1 MEDQLSEELNFRK
14 ESKNFDSKAKKFLTI
29 LTTSIL
35 LLIPIGF
42 MSGMIHDRSSYRN
55 EAVENVAKSWAD
67 SQVIGTPK
75 MSFITQNDKKVD
87 VVNELELNSYETS
100 VKINTELRKKGI
112 FKVPVYT
119 ADVIQK
125 GTFNNKYGDL
135 SNKEITTKIWVKDAR
150 GFVSEPNFSINN
162 MPAKSSQDIAYNTK
176 LNTSAKTIPFEI
188 SYKIK
193 GLNSIDVQLGGH
205 TNNIFIE
212 GNWKDP
218 SFEGNFLPTER
229 EVTNKDFTAKWSV
242 PLIALSKDKDA
253 TSVVKVSL
261 LVPVDNYSMAE
272 RSLKYG
278 FLLLALT
285 FMGYF
290 IFEITSK
297 ENKRIHP
304 IQYCLLGAAILM
316 FYLLLVSISELL
328 SFNIAYLISA
338 FLVMGMILMY
348 TYFVITKKQSF
359 GFALSITSLIG
370 LLYAYFYTLLRLQD
384 IALFAGSIGLFIIIA
399 AIMYL
404 TRNVNWYNE

>member
-1 MEDQLSEELNFRK
+1 MEDQLSEEFKFRQ

-29 LTTSIL
+29 LGTSLL

-67 SQVIGTPK
+67 SQVIGIPK

-87 VVNELELNSYETS
+87 VVNGLELNSYETK
-100 VKINTELRKKGI
+100 VKITTEIRKKGI

-119 ADVIQK
+119 ADITQK

-135 SNKEITTKIWVKDAR
+135 SKHEVTTSIWVKDAR
-150 GFVSEPNFSINN
+150 GFVSEPTFGINN

-193 GLNSIDVQLGGH
+193 GLNSVDVQLGGQ
-205 TNNIFIE
+205 TNNISID

-218 SFEGNFLPTER
+218 SFEGDFLPTER
-229 EVTNKDFTAKWSV
+229 EVTNKDFSAKWSV
-242 PLIALSKDKDA
+242 PYIALQKDKA
-253 TSVVKVSL
+253 EVSAIRVSL

-290 IFEITSK
+290 VFEITSK
-297 ENKRIHP
+297 EKKKIHP

-338 FLVMGMILMY
+338 FLVMGMVLMY
-348 TYFVITKKQSF
+348 TYFVITKKQGF

>member
-75 MSFITQNDKKVD
+75 MSFITQNDKKVV

-162 MPAKSSQDIAYNTK
+162 MPAKSSQDTAFNCK
-176 LNTSAKTIPFEI
+176 LNT
-188 SYKIK
+188 
-193 GLNSIDVQLGGH
+193 N
-205 TNNIFIE
+205 
-212 GNWKDP
+212 
-218 SFEGNFLPTER
+218 
-229 EVTNKDFTAKWSV
+229 AKWD
-242 PLIALSKDKDA
+242 L
-253 TSVVKVSL
+253 
-261 LVPVDNYSMAE
+261 
-272 RSLKYG
+272 
-278 FLLLALT
+278 
-285 FMGYF
+285 
-290 IFEITSK
+290 
-297 ENKRIHP
+297 
-304 IQYCLLGAAILM
+304 
-316 FYLLLVSISELL
+316 
-328 SFNIAYLISA
+328 
-338 FLVMGMILMY
+338 
-348 TYFVITKKQSF
+348 
-359 GFALSITSLIG
+359 
-370 LLYAYFYTLLRLQD
+370 
-384 IALFAGSIGLFIIIA
+384 
-399 AIMYL
+399 
-404 TRNVNWYNE
+404 

>member
-1 MEDQLSEELNFRK
+1 
-14 ESKNFDSKAKKFLTI
+14 
-29 LTTSIL
+29 
-35 LLIPIGF
+35 

-67 SQVIGTPK
+67 FQVVGLPS
-75 MSFITQNDKKVD
+75 MSFTTQKDKID
-87 VVNELELNSYETS
+87 IVNELELNSYETS

-119 ADVIQK
+119 ADVTQK

-135 SNKEITTKIWVKDAR
+135 SKHEITTSIWVKDAR
-150 GFVSEPNFSINN
+150 GFVSEPSFSINN

-242 PLIALSKDKDA
+242 PLIALSKDKNA
-253 TSVVKVSL
+253 TSFVKVSL

-338 FLVMGMILMY
+338 FLVMGMVLMY